1 MNEQDKFMIQGVQID
16 VAEHRHYLEL
26 ENVVCYLNYPNANGR
41 QMNYGTTKEEQAATL
56 ERAQTLCE
64 MPVYAKCA
72 KNRKGQP
79 TFKGHEVKARN
90 GQLEFDTIPIGVH
103 TDVRIEER
111 QVVAADGSAQK
122 LPVIIAKQ
130 RIWKRNK
137 NAVAAILRLFSEGK
151 LHNSWEVEVS
161 QYSYK
166 DGIKYLEDYSFL
178 GNAFLGY
185 EFAKPAFG
193 KASAVISVAEESECT
208 DSELMVA
215 EALYLD
221 VQEHQEEDGPI
232 SDCETSG
239 LNEVMEVMGNTENIR
254 IEEEDAQV
262 ENTKVSTEVT
272 EQTTDTATK
281 TEEDAVGET
290 VEVTAEANSA
300 ETVETSALTDSDL
313 RRELGRALGTSDD
326 ANGYIA
332 FIFPTENEAL
342 IHLYRSN
349 ELDFVSVKYEVKD
362 NRVNIISKTP
372 VTLTVSPRNIN
383 AEIASRDEK
392 IAILEKQNSEL
403 SEYKAKFE
411 AAEMEKAEAERAA
424 KRSQM
429 VANVK
434 RCKLFTEKEISSAP
448 ISDMIA
454 EVDENKLKLYI
465 AERLLDSQKDEGA
478 VEASEVTP
486 VMRLDILEAMTPG
499 ERLSAALRKY
509 NN

>member
-16 VAEHRHYLEL
+16 IAEHRHYLEL

-41 QMNYGTTKEEQAATL
+41 QMNYGSTKEERAATL

-90 GQLEFDTIPIGVH
+90 GQWEFDTIPIGVH

-137 NAVAAILRLFSEGK
+137 NAVAAIQRLFGEGK

-193 KASAVISVAEESECT
+193 QASAVISVAEESEYAN
-208 DSELMVA
+208 SELMVA

-221 VQEHQEEDGPI
+221 VQEHQGEDGPI
-232 SDCETSG
+232 SDCEASG
-239 LNEVMEVMGNTENIR
+239 LNEVKETMGNTENIVA
-254 IEEEDAQV
+254 EEEVAQA
-262 ENTKVSTEVT
+262 ENTEVSTDDLEKST
-272 EQTTDTATK
+272 
-281 TEEDAVGET
+281 ET
-290 VEVTAEANSA
+290 VTQPEEVVANETAEVTAEGAPEEA
-300 ETVETSALTDSDL
+300 VETSALTDRDL
-313 RRELGRALGTSDD
+313 RREVERALLLSGDVD
-326 ANGYIA
+326 GYIS
-332 FIFPTENEAL
+332 FIFPVENEAL
-342 IHLYRSN
+342 VHSYRSN
-349 ELDFVSVKYEVKD
+349 ELDFVSIKYEIKD
-362 NRVNIISKTP
+362 NHVNILSKTP

-383 AEIASRDEK
+383 NEIASRDEK
-392 IAILEKQNSEL
+392 IATLEKQNGEL

-411 AAEMEKAEAERAA
+411 AAELEKAEAEKNA

-429 VANVK
+429 IANVK
-434 RCKLFTEKEISSAP
+434 RCKLFAEEEISSAP

-454 EVDENKLKLYI
+454 EADENKLKLYI
-465 AERLLDSQKDEGA
+465 AERLLDNQKDEGA
-478 VEASEVTP
+478 VEASEATP
-486 VMRLDILEAMTPG
+486 AMKLDIPEDMTPG
-499 ERLSAALRKY
+499 QRLSAALRMY
-509 NN
+509 N